1 MLGSRHRCG
10 DQSSEVNKTAAGTWV
25 AATRRS
31 SSPARPPPFAPQARL
46 KGTKLPLGVGLSEG
60 RVTLGKGHR
69 SSVDLIR
76 PVPGDVSFDHSVKVV
91 PARFPT

>member
-1 MLGSRHRCG
+1 M
-10 DQSSEVNKTAAGTWV
+10 NKTAAGTWV

-46 KGTKLPLGVGLSEG
+46 KGTKLPLGVGLSDAPVR
-60 RVTLGKGHR
+60 RVTLGKGHQ

-76 PVPGDVSFDHSVKVV
+76 PVPGEVSFDHSVKVV